1 MITGRTETQVK
12 AYTEDASES
21 KTKMQG
27 QRRKENLKGIA
38 RNYERGK
45 YFSLQIVIEKGERL
59 LRESEATTK
68 ARQKAIKKRK
78 YIVRLRSFFP
88 SQSPFTPLQPF

>member
-1 MITGRTETQVK
+1 
-12 AYTEDASES
+12 
-21 KTKMQG
+21 MQG
-27 QRRKENLKGIA
+27 QRGKENLKGIA

-45 YFSLQIVIEKGERL
+45 YFSLQIVIEKGKS